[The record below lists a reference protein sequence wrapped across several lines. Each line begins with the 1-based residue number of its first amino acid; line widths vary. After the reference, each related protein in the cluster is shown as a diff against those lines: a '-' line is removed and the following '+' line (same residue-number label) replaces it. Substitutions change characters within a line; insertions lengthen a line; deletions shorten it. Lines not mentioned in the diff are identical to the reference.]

1 MPVNV
6 TEQNARHFPADKA
19 KRIKHAGKAEQ
30 ISRNEKR
37 KVKKKIRNVS
47 ETPLIL

>member
-6 TEQNARHFPADKA
+6 TEQNVQHFPVDKA
-19 KRIKHAGKAEQ
+19 KRIKHAGKAKE

-37 KVKKKIRNVS
+37 KV
-47 ETPLIL
+47 